1 MAKKKVFSIG
11 NALSQGLEETIESAQ
26 NYSGELRIDVIPLRK
41 IELDP
46 ENPRELSL
54 TLDDAYNGIVA
65 NDHDKER
72 KVSELESLASLSHSI
87 QSHGIINPVLV
98 YKFGESYRLIA
109 GERRTLAS
117 ILAGKTD
124 IQAKIL
130 DEKPASLKISLLQ
143 WIENIE
149 RSDLSLWERLMNLDK
164 IVEAFAKSQ
173 GLPQEQVTVTELAE
187 LIGCSK
193 AQAVQYKAVL
203 DADTEMRIL
212 ISDNKIRNLDK
223 AAFIIGITSK
233 EQRKSAIDACV
244 AGASLKELKKISET
258 KSETLLSFKPVERR
272 GRQSTTVKF
281 GATKNL
287 KVAKVVIES
296 IIQNN
301 ALSSTF
307 AGFKG
312 IDWDDTRSVTESF
325 KQVLKTLEKLHR

>member
-46 ENPRELSL
+46 ENPRELAL
-54 TLDDAYNGIVA
+54 TLDDAFNGIVA

-72 KVSELESLASLSHSI
+72 KVAELASLESLANSI
-87 QSHGIINPVLV
+87 KTQGIINPVLV

-117 ILAGKTD
+117 IVSGKTD

-130 DEKPASLKISLLQ
+130 DEKPEPLKISLLQ

-164 IVEAFAKSQ
+164 IVEAYAKNQ

-223 AAFIIGITSK
+223 AAFILGITSK

-244 AGASLKELKKISET
+244 AGASLKELKRISEA
-258 KSETLLSFKPVERR
+258 KPEKVITLKPVERR
-272 GRQSTTVKF
+272 GRQSTIVKF

-287 KVAKVVIES
+287 AVAKTIIEA
-296 IIQNN
+296 IINHD
-301 ALSSTF
+301 ALAPTF
-307 AGFKG
+307 ASFNN
-312 IDWDDTRSVTESF
+312 IDWEDTRSVAESF
-325 KQVLKTLEKLHR
+325 KQILKTLEKRHR

>member
-46 ENPRELSL
+46 DNPRELAL

-65 NDHDKER
+65 NDHDKDR
-72 KVSELESLASLSHSI
+72 KISELESLASLSQSI
-87 QSHGIINPVLV
+87 QTQGIINPVLV

-130 DEKPASLKISLLQ
+130 DEKPAALKISLLQ

-164 IVEAFAKSQ
+164 IVEAYAKSQ

-223 AAFIIGITSK
+223 AAFILGIASK

-258 KSETLLSFKPVERR
+258 KSQTLLSFKPVERR

-301 ALSSTF
+301 AMSSTF
-307 AGFKG
+307 ANLKD